1 MSIPV
6 LILSGFLGSGKTT
19 LLLELLAE
27 ARSRGLL
34 PGILMN
40 ELGKMDVDG
49 EIVGEASQVSVAKLL
64 DGCVC
69 CSKKSELSA
78 SIQELL
84 RQKPDVLLVELT
96 GVANPEE
103 VVDALTEPAL
113 LGRVRLKQIVTVLD
127 AEYTLEYNSIFSSDK
142 DLVRTLRRQMEV
154 ADLIVVNKT
163 DLVDAHTLQKIEKT
177 VRKHNPLAPLLYT
190 QRSKLDPDILLRG
203 IERAPIPE
211 GTPQARQ
218 PFRVVKGVAAGSR
231 IKESAPEEAAHRH
244 QASFSRVR
252 TFTLR
257 APADFCL
264 PHALLEQFLGQW
276 GNRLLRAKGY
286 LAQPGNS
293 SRRLM
298 QYAGKRITW
307 SSSTYQGE
315 PYLVLIGM
323 DLEESELLM
332 EWEDLLA
339 GTELPSGRKR

>member
-27 ARSRGLL
+27 ARSRGLK

-49 EIVGEASQVSVAKLL
+49 EIIGGASQVSVAKLL

-78 SIQELL
+78 SLQELL
-84 RQKPDVLLVELT
+84 SQKPDVLFVELT

-113 LGRVRLKQIVTVLD
+113 LGRVILKQIVTVLD
-127 AEYTLEYNSIFSSDK
+127 AEYTLEYNSIFASDK

-154 ADLIVVNKT
+154 ADLILINKT
-163 DLVDAHTLQKIEKT
+163 DLVDGHTLQKIEKT
-177 VRKHNPLAPLLYT
+177 VRKHNPFAPLLYT
-190 QRSKLDPDILLRG
+190 QRSKLDLDILLRG
-203 IERAPIPE
+203 IEPVPE

-218 PFRVVKGVAAGSR
+218 PFRVVKGVAAGAR
-231 IKESAPEEAAHRH
+231 MKEPDTSEHAPHRH
-244 QASFSRVR
+244 QASFSRIR
-252 TFTLR
+252 TFTLQPPTDY
-257 APADFCL
+257 AIPPAK
-264 PHALLEQFLGQW
+264 LEQFLGQW

-286 LAQPGNS
+286 LAQPGHAA
-293 SRRLM
+293 RRLL
-298 QYAGKRITW
+298 QFAGKRITY

-323 DLEESELLM
+323 DLEESELMM
-332 EWEDLLA
+332 EWAELLP
-339 GTELPSGRKR
+339 GTELPTGRKR

>member
-27 ARSRGLL
+27 AHSRDLR

-49 EIVGEASQVSVAKLL
+49 EIVGEASRVSVAKLL

-154 ADLIVVNKT
+154 ADLILVNKT

-203 IERAPIPE
+203 IERAPE
-211 GTPQARQ
+211 GTAPARQ

-257 APADFCL
+257 PPADLCL
-264 PHALLEQFLGQW
+264 PQALLEQFLGQW
-276 GNRLLRAKGY
+276 GSRLLRAKGY

-332 EWEDLLA
+332 EWEELLP
-339 GTELPSGRKR
+339 GTQLPSGRKR

>member
-27 ARSRGLL
+27 TRSRGLK

-49 EIVGEASQVSVAKLL
+49 EIVGEASQASVAKLL

-69 CSKKSELSA
+69 CSKKSELSG

-84 RQKPDVLLVELT
+84 RQKPDVLFVELT

-113 LGRVRLKQIVTVLD
+113 LGRVLLKQIVTLLD
-127 AEYTLEYNSIFSSDK
+127 AEYTLEYNSIFASDK

-163 DLVDAHTLQKIEKT
+163 DLVDAHILQKIEKT
-177 VRKHNPLAPLLYT
+177 VRKHNPFAPLLYT
-190 QRSKLDPDILLRG
+190 QRSKLDLDILLRG
-203 IERAPIPE
+203 IEPAPE
-211 GTPQARQ
+211 GVPQTRQ
-218 PFRVVKGVAAGSR
+218 PFKVVKGTAAAGSR
-231 IKESAPEEAAHRH
+231 VKEPAPEETARRH
-244 QASFSRVR
+244 QASFSRIR
-252 TFTLR
+252 TFTLKPPEDY
-257 APADFCL
+257 AVPPAK
-264 PHALLEQFLGQW
+264 LEQFLGQW

-286 LAQPGNS
+286 LPQPGNA
-293 SRRLM
+293 SRRLL

-307 SSSTYQGE
+307 SSSTYLGE

-323 DLEESELLM
+323 DIDENELLT
-332 EWEDLLA
+332 EWEALMPGA
-339 GTELPSGRKR
+339 EVPSFWKR

>member
-27 ARSRGLL
+27 ARSRDLK

-49 EIVGEASQVSVAKLL
+49 EIIGEASRASVAKLL

-78 SIQELL
+78 SLQELL
-84 RQKPDVLLVELT
+84 QQKPDVLFVELT

-113 LGRVRLKQIVTVLD
+113 LGRVLLKQIVTVLD
-127 AEYTLEYNSIFSSDK
+127 AEYTLEYNSIFASDK
-142 DLVRTLRRQMEV
+142 DLVRTLRRQIEV
-154 ADLIVVNKT
+154 ADVILVNKT
-163 DLVDAHTLQKIEKT
+163 DLVDPHTLQKIEKT

-190 QRSKLDPDILLRG
+190 QRSRLDPDILLRG
-203 IERAPIPE
+203 IEPIPD
-211 GTPQARQ
+211 GTVQTRQ
-218 PFRVVKGVAAGSR
+218 PFRVVKGTAAGAR
-231 IKESAPEEAAHRH
+231 LKEPEAPEHTAHRH
-244 QASFSRVR
+244 QASYSRIR
-252 TFTLR
+252 TYTLKPPVEG
-257 APADFCL
+257 AIPPAK
-264 PHALLEQFLGQW
+264 LEQFLGQW

-286 LAQPGNS
+286 LAQPGNA
-293 SRRLM
+293 SRRLL
-298 QYAGKRITW
+298 QFAGKRVTW
-307 SSSTYQGE
+307 SSSTYLGE

-332 EWEDLLA
+332 EWKELLPQ
-339 GTELPSGRKR
+339 TELPSGSKR